1 MKSHHTVELEVGI
14 EPDRSVSAVEGE
26 GDIGHICP
34 PTLLKSVK
42 LLYCLL
48 FVEFIGGFLSFAGSQ
63 IRGGRK

>member
-26 GDIGHICP
+26 GDIRHVRP
-34 PTLLKSVK
+34 PPLLKVF
-42 LLYCLL
+42 LLA
-48 FVEFIGGFLSFAGSQ
+48 VAASQ